1 MSKQSDKSDKT
12 KEKDKTLEK
21 AQTTEKPQVN
31 QSHTTYSFLK
41 GIENK
46 KKEAQVQIIEKLLE
60 PEAFQANPTKTP
72 IMTQRENIV
81 NDNLENENENEKN
94 SDPNRCRKATIGI
107 WS

>member
-46 KKEAQVQIIEKLLE
+46 KKEGPGPNNWEIIGTWGIPSK
-60 PEAFQANPTKTP
+60 PNQ
-72 IMTQRENIV
+72 
-81 NDNLENENENEKN
+81 N
-94 SDPNRCRKATIGI
+94 SNHDAKRKHRQ
-107 WS
+107 W

>member
-46 KKEAQVQIIEKLLE
+46 KKEG
-60 PEAFQANPTKTP
+60 PG
-72 IMTQRENIV
+72 
-81 NDNLENENENEKN
+81 
-94 SDPNRCRKATIGI
+94 PNN
-107 WS
+107 